1 MERTYASPTSTK
13 AFAGVVERPEGP
25 AAVGGA
31 LRVGH
36 WRSIRR
42 GETRSITASLGH
54 TFAACG
60 PACGRNDRDL
70 PSWLC
75 EFDSR
80 HPLQ

>member
-36 WRSIRR
+36 WRAIRR

-54 TFAACG
+54 TFA
-60 PACGRNDRDL
+60 ACGRNDRDL

>member
-36 WRSIRR
+36 WPAIRR
-42 GETRSITASLGH
+42 GETRQITASLGH

-60 PACGRNDRDL
+60 RNDRDL
-70 PSWLC
+70 PSWSC

-80 HPLQ
+80 HPLHSKNP